1 MSKEKVLVIGASGTV
16 GSSLVQELQNKDVEV
31 VQATSRKPTSSH
43 QVQLNLVTGEGVK
56 QAFEGIDKAYL
67 LSPPGVADQYSVLS
81 PLIQEAKRRGL
92 KKVVL
97 MTAMGADADPE
108 SPFRRAEVE
117 LEQSGLTYNIIRPNW
132 FYQNFNTF
140 WVQGIVEQN
149 KILLPAGNVKVSF
162 IDARDIAAVAA
173 TLLTTDEFD
182 NQAFNLSG
190 LDAVDHSE
198 VAQAIS
204 NVVSREVTYEE
215 IEPEV
220 LKAGLLGA
228 GLPEDYV
235 DFMLLIF
242 GFLRE
247 GYNAGLTDEVEK
259 ILGRKPRGLNQYTED
274 FKKAW

>member
-1 MSKEKVLVIGASGTV
+1 
-16 GSSLVQELQNKDVEV
+16 
-31 VQATSRKPTSSH
+31 
-43 QVQLNLVTGEGVK
+43 
-56 QAFEGIDKAYL
+56 
-67 LSPPGVADQYSVLS
+67 
-81 PLIQEAKRRGL
+81 
-92 KKVVL
+92 